1 MATIS
6 KTNFKE
12 REESLRTL
20 IRLRKQEGISVLQLA
35 SDMGVHEKVLRDFSA
50 DESSKSLSPKNY
62 NSIINSLSYEAL
74 QLNEVDFSGLVR
86 FLDGVKKENIRWEFT
101 SRYEEDE
108 IQLYKSFKKFIEEN
122 ADIVHE
128 KNSKVSFLECV
139 RNRDDDPFER
149 IEKIASYKAGYK
161 EFFSDKNLRVYA
173 GIPIQCLWENDEVP
187 IILLLSTENSL
198 EKVITLNQD
207 KKVLLFNPKQK

>member
-12 REESLRTL
+12 REDSLREL

-50 DESSKSLSPKNY
+50 DQSSKSLSPKNY

-74 QLNEVDFSGLVR
+74 QLEEVDFGGLVR
-86 FLDGVKKENIRWEFT
+86 FIDGVKKENIRWEFT
-101 SRYEEDE
+101 SRYEKEE
-108 IQLYKSFKKFIEEN
+108 IKLYKNFKKFIEED
-122 ADIVHE
+122 ADIVL
-128 KNSKVSFLECV
+128 KKTSKVSFLECV

-149 IEKIASYKAGYK
+149 IEKIASYKADYK
-161 EFFSDKNLRVYA
+161 EFFSNLRVYA

-187 IILLLSTENSL
+187 IILLLSTESGL

>member
-74 QLNEVDFSGLVR
+74 QLNEVDFSDLVR
-86 FLDGVKKENIRWEFT
+86 FLDGVKKEKIKVEFT

-108 IQLYKSFKKFIEEN
+108 IKLYKSFKNLLKKMLILFMKKTLKLVFLN
-122 ADIVHE
+122 AFVTEMMILLKELKKLLHIRRAI
-128 KNSKVSFLECV
+128 KNSLA
-139 RNRDDDPFER
+139 
-149 IEKIASYKAGYK
+149 IKI
-161 EFFSDKNLRVYA
+161 
-173 GIPIQCLWENDEVP
+173 
-187 IILLLSTENSL
+187 
-198 EKVITLNQD
+198 
-207 KKVLLFNPKQK
+207 

>member
-12 REESLRTL
+12 REDSLREL

-50 DESSKSLSPKNY
+50 DQSSKSLSPKNY

-74 QLNEVDFSGLVR
+74 QLDEVDFGGLVR

-101 SRYEEDE
+101 SRYEKEE
-108 IQLYKSFKKFIEEN
+108 IKLYKNFKKFIEED
-122 ADIVHE
+122 ADIVL
-128 KNSKVSFLECV
+128 KKTSKVSFLECV

-161 EFFSDKNLRVYA
+161 EFFSDLRVYA

-187 IILLLSTENSL
+187 IILLLSTESSL

>member
-1 MATIS
+1 MVTIS

-12 REESLRTL
+12 REDSLREL

-50 DESSKSLSPKNY
+50 DQSSKSLSPKNY

-74 QLNEVDFSGLVR
+74 QLDEVDFGGLVR

-101 SRYEEDE
+101 SRYEKEE
-108 IQLYKSFKKFIEEN
+108 IKLYKNFKKFIEED
-122 ADIVHE
+122 ADVVRN
-128 KNSKVSFLECV
+128 KTSKVSFLECV

-161 EFFSDKNLRVYA
+161 EFFSDLRVYA